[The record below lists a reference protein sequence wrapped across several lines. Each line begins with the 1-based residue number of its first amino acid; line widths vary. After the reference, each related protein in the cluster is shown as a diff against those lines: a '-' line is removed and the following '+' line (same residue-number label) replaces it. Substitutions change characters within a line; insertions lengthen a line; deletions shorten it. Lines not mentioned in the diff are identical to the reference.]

1 MQCFQYSAIRRVSN
15 PLVLA
20 LLTALAAC
28 SPHSSQQETKAA
40 SAPATANA
48 PVAESVPASSASVQ
62 KESLEAGEDGQDPE
76 KSAQAEKPEAGQG
89 RGPRVKGVR
98 IGDSMAQAR
107 SAAAAL
113 VSGLP
118 PNERCKITD
127 DIMSYEGDSA
137 FGIRCGTQDQA
148 WFIFKSG
155 RLLRFQFSPYLVSKV
170 FGSMP
175 FKEFAQTFINAYHIP
190 RLDPMANMGGQYL
203 GYKDDAQ
210 GWLVAVYPNN
220 SFAVETAQT
229 GAQRAKSFN

>member
-1 MQCFQYSAIRRVSN
+1 MQFFQYSVIHRVGN

-40 SAPATANA
+40 SAPTTAST
-48 PVAESVPASSASVQ
+48 PVTEPAPASSAPVQ
-62 KESLEAGEDGQDPE
+62 KDSQERGEDGQDPE
-76 KSAQAEKPEAGQG
+76 KFVQAEKPEAGQG

-98 IGDSMAQAR
+98 IGDSMTQAR
-107 SAAAAL
+107 SAVAAL
-113 VSGLP
+113 ANGLP
-118 PNERCKITD
+118 PNERCRITD
-127 DIMSYEGDSA
+127 DIISYEGDSA

-148 WFIFKSG
+148 WLIFKGG
-155 RLLRFQFSPYLVSKV
+155 RLLRFKFSPYLVSLV

-175 FKEFAQTFINAYHIP
+175 FKEFAQTFIDAYHIP

-210 GWLVAVYPNN
+210 GWMVFVYPNN

-229 GAQRAKSFN
+229 EAQRAKHFN

>member
-1 MQCFQYSAIRRVSN
+1 MQTHHSPHHFVQKSLIAVL
-15 PLVLA
+15 LVA
-20 LLTALAAC
+20 FAAC
-28 SPHSSQQETKAA
+28 SPSPSQNKVATA
-40 SAPATANA
+40 SASPATSAA
-48 PVAESVPASSASVQ
+48 AKPTAATSVPPKKDEQ
-62 KESLEAGEDGQDPE
+62 QGQGEDGQDPE
-76 KSAQAEKPEAGQG
+76 KSVQTEQPEASQG

-98 IGDSMAQAR
+98 IGDSMAQTR

-113 VSGLP
+113 VNGLP
-118 PNERCKITD
+118 PNEHCKITD

-148 WFIFKSG
+148 WFIFKG
-155 RLLRFQFSPYLVSKV
+155 DRLLRFKFSPYLVSKV

-175 FKEFAQTFINAYHIP
+175 FKEFAQTFIDAYHIP

-203 GYKDDAQ
+203 GYKDDSLDWA
-210 GWLVAVYPNN
+210 VFVYPNN

>member
-1 MQCFQYSAIRRVSN
+1 MQCFQYSVLHRVRT
-15 PLVLA
+15 PFVLA

-28 SPHSSQQETKAA
+28 SPHSSQKETKAA
-40 SAPATANA
+40 SVPATASA
-48 PVAESVPASSASVQ
+48 PIAEPAHASSAPVQ
-62 KESLEAGEDGQDPE
+62 KDFAEAGGDSQDPE
-76 KSAQAEKPEAGQG
+76 KLAQVDQPEASEG

-98 IGDSMAQAR
+98 IGDSMAQAH
-107 SAAAAL
+107 SAVAAL

-148 WFIFKSG
+148 WLVFKGG
-155 RLLRFQFSPYLVSKV
+155 RLLRFKFSPYLVSQV

-175 FKEFAQTFINAYHIP
+175 FKEFAQTFIDAYHIP

-203 GYKDDAQ
+203 GYKNDLQ
-210 GWLVAVYPNN
+210 GWVVFVYPNN

-229 GAQRAKSFN
+229 EVQRAKSFN

>member
-28 SPHSSQQETKAA
+28 SPHSSQQETRAA
-40 SAPATANA
+40 SAPATASA
-48 PVAESVPASSASVQ
+48 SVAESVPASSASVQ
-62 KESLEAGEDGQDPE
+62 NESPEAGEDGQNPE
-76 KSAQAEKPEAGQG
+76 KSAQAEQPEAGQG

-98 IGDSMAQAR
+98 IGDPMAQAR
-107 SAAAAL
+107 SAVAAL

-118 PNERCKITD
+118 PVERCKITD

-148 WFIFKSG
+148 WFIFKG
-155 RLLRFQFSPYLVSKV
+155 DRLLRFKFNPYLVSKV

-175 FKEFAQTFINAYHIP
+175 FKEFAQTFIDAYHIP
-190 RLDPMANMGGQYL
+190 RLDSMANMGGQYF
-203 GYKDDAQ
+203 GYKDDTQ
-210 GWLVAVYPNN
+210 GWMVFVYPNN